1 MDKSISAAGWDGLLT
16 QKKLRKNLALRKGV
30 QKRKSKSVMNSKG
43 RCIFIMYY
51 EEIITASVSIF
62 SVPLVEAGVG
72 GV

>member
-1 MDKSISAAGWDGLLT
+1 
-16 QKKLRKNLALRKGV
+16 
-30 QKRKSKSVMNSKG
+30 MNSKG